1 MGSRVLTLSMMY
13 ISLAFR
19 TLSLLD
25 LMSSYGI
32 CVMRKPREAYL
43 IGGGKTL
50 EPLGEI
56 RKMKCNTLLLFVFIY
71 PILHFKFLVYNGFN
85 EFCFHK
91 LSKFAFSFFYMLL

>member
-1 MGSRVLTLSMMY
+1 MGSRVLPLSMMY

-56 RKMKCNTLLLFVFIY
+56 RKIKCNTLLLFVFIY
-71 PILHFKFLVYNGFN
+71 PIFTFQIS
-85 EFCFHK
+85 CI
-91 LSKFAFSFFYMLL
+91 

>member
-1 MGSRVLTLSMMY
+1 MMY

-43 IGGGKTL
+43 IGRGKTL
-50 EPLGEI
+50 EYLGINKKDE
-56 RKMKCNTLLLFVFIY
+56 M
-71 PILHFKFLVYNGFN
+71 
-85 EFCFHK
+85 
-91 LSKFAFSFFYMLL
+91 

>member
-1 MGSRVLTLSMMY
+1 MGSRVLPLSMMY
-13 ISLAFR
+13 ISLAFH

-32 CVMRKPREAYL
+32 WVMRKPREAYL

-56 RKMKCNTLLLFVFIY
+56 RKIKCNTLLLFVFIY
-71 PILHFKFLVYNGFN
+71 PIFTFQIS
-85 EFCFHK
+85 CI
-91 LSKFAFSFFYMLL
+91 